1 MNAALRIARG
11 MLAGLPRRRIG
22 LTLFPVFTIVAF
34 LGPILVGL
42 VGTLLPSFGILPA
55 LGGTEPTLKP
65 WRDLFAAPG
74 LAASVRLTLTTGLAA
89 TLLSVALA
97 FGIAAAWHGSR
108 WFAALR
114 GALPPLLAVPHAAFA
129 IGFAFLVA
137 PSGWIIRLLS
147 PWATG
152 WTRPPDLAL
161 VQDPWGIAY
170 TLALVCKE
178 VPFLVLTIA
187 AALGQTGAD
196 GLLRAARGM
205 GYGPVAAWLKVVL
218 PLVYRQVRLP
228 VLAVLAYSLS
238 AVEPALILAP
248 TLPPPLTPLVL
259 RWFADPDLA
268 LRFQAAAGAVLQLG
282 LVAGAIGVWM
292 VGEWIVAL
300 VGRRWACAGGRGGSG
315 RALRTAT
322 AAGMGLA
329 VLAVAGS
336 VAVLALWALARSWRF
351 PDPVPGSWT
360 LHTLVTAW
368 PGLAGPAA
376 NTVLIAGAA
385 VAIGLVLVAGC
396 LENERRMPAGV
407 ARRALWLIY
416 VPLLVPSVGFLFGIQ
431 VVLVAAGLD
440 GRWPALVWAHLLYV
454 LPYMFLALA
463 DPWRA
468 LDDRYERSARA
479 LGAGPWRS
487 FLRVRAPMLLRPLA
501 TAAAIGF
508 SVSVAQYLPTLFAGS
523 GRVATLTTEA
533 VVLASGADRRV
544 TAVYAFAQALLPLVA
559 FAAAVAVPAWV
570 HRGRRGMRA
579 G

>member
-1 MNAALRIARG
+1 MIAALRAARWA
-11 MLAGLPRRRIG
+11 LAGLPRPSVG
-22 LTLFPVFTIVAF
+22 LGLFPAVTVVVF

-65 WRDLFAAPG
+65 WRDLLAAPG
-74 LAASVRLTLTTGLAA
+74 LTASIRLTLITGVAA
-89 TLLSVALA
+89 TLMSVALA

-108 WFAALR
+108 WFAVLR
-114 GALPPLLAVPHAAFA
+114 GVLPPLLAVPHAAFA

-137 PSGWIIRLLS
+137 PSGWIVRLLS

-152 WTRPPDLAL
+152 WTRPPDIAL

-178 VPFLVLTIA
+178 VPFLVLAIA

-196 GLLRAARGM
+196 GLLRAARSL
-205 GYGPVAAWLKVVL
+205 GYGPVAAWVKVVL

-238 AVEPALILAP
+238 AVEPALVLAP

-268 LRFQAAAGAVLQLG
+268 LRFQAAAGAVLQSG
-282 LVAGAIGVWM
+282 LVGGAILLWLG
-292 VGEWIVAL
+292 GERAVAL
-300 VGRRWACAGGRGGSG
+300 IGRRWACAGGRGGSG
-315 RALRTAT
+315 WGLRAVT
-322 AAGMGLA
+322 AAGMALA

-336 VAVLALWALARSWRF
+336 IAVLALWALARGWRF
-351 PDPVPGSWT
+351 ADPLPAGWT
-360 LHTLVTAW
+360 LDTLAAAW
-368 PGLAGPAA
+368 PGLAGPAL
-376 NTVLIAGAA
+376 NTLLIGAA
-385 VAIGLVLVAGC
+385 AVGVGLVLVAGC
-396 LENERRMPAGV
+396 LENGRRLPAALAG
-407 ARRALWLIY
+407 RALWLVY
-416 VPLLVPSVGFLFGIQ
+416 LPLLVPSVGFLFGIQ

-468 LDDRYERSARA
+468 LDERYERSARA

-487 FLRVRAPMLLRPLA
+487 FLRVRVPLLLRPLA

-544 TAVYAFAQALLPLVA
+544 TAVYAFAQALLPLLA
-559 FAAAVAVPAWV
+559 FAAAVGVPAWM
-570 HRGRRGMRA
+570 HRRRRGMRT